1 MFAFCI
7 VSFWTK
13 TQVSFSRISD
23 VFVGHS
29 RKFSQNGVRSVKSGK
44 SFWALLDPRLLA
56 NMGSWNKS
64 KIQTQPTTANEP
76 NDQEQKTE
84 RQKTYTLTINQ
95 QRRREYNI
103 LSILLLLE

>member
-1 MFAFCI
+1 M
-7 VSFWTK
+7 S
-13 TQVSFSRISD
+13 
-23 VFVGHS
+23 
-29 RKFSQNGVRSVKSGK
+29 
-44 SFWALLDPRLLA
+44 LLDQPEILKKWSPVRQVRKVILGSFRSPTPRQHGVLE
-56 NMGSWNKS
+56 KS